1 MVIARRSFWGLF
13 FGTVPAHRARDPIII
28 TPPPNLEKY
37 TLVSF
42 FFSFLAALAAK
53 SRESREIKMPNCV
66 FQNSIMFFKIRRGV
80 LYLPGLGCGGRVLC
94 QRTKNMCPK
103 RTFAKNLYNVT
114 LKAKGPKAT
123 RGLRIGVQV
132 CRSAMHFVLNHQ
144 MDTNTIVSM
153 FG

>member
-1 MVIARRSFWGLF
+1 
-13 FGTVPAHRARDPIII
+13 
-28 TPPPNLEKY
+28 
-37 TLVSF
+37 
-42 FFSFLAALAAK
+42 
-53 SRESREIKMPNCV
+53 
-66 FQNSIMFFKIRRGV
+66 MFFKIRRGV

-132 CRSAMHFVLNHQ
+132 CRSAMHFNFEPPNGHQDNSLDARLKHNRDQKDNFVLTLQHHPDSPQLHHLFLKKYRWGATQTQHNHDERHLSLKNQ
-144 MDTNTIVSM
+144 FLEN
-153 FG
+153 